1 MTTPLLEARNLTRII
16 EGEIPTTLIDDISLA
31 IQPGEFV
38 AITGPSGGGKSS
50 LLYLLGLLDRPT
62 KGQVLVEGRDTGP
75 LSSDALAD
83 LRLTHF
89 GFVFQFHFL
98 IEEFTALENVMM
110 PMRRLGKLDDAAMQ
124 KKATELLQRFGLADH
139 MHKRPAQL
147 SGGMRQRVAVAR
159 SLANTPRLVLADEP
173 TGNLDTKNA
182 EAVFASFR
190 DIVLT
195 TGASVL
201 MVTHDPELAARADR
215 RMVIVDGRLAS
226 S

>member
-16 EGEIPTTLIDDISLA
+16 DGEIPTTLIDDISLS

-62 KGQVLVEGRDTGP
+62 RGQVLVEGQDTGP

-110 PMRRLGKLDDAAMQ
+110 PMRRLGKVADAAMQ
-124 KKATELLQRFGLADH
+124 KKATELLQRFGLTEH

>member
-1 MTTPLLEARNLTRII
+1 MTTALIEARNLVRVID
-16 EGEIPTTLIDDISLA
+16 GEVPTTLINGINLSV
-31 IQPGEFV
+31 QPGEFV

-62 KGQVLVEGRDTGP
+62 AGGIFVEGRDTGK
-75 LSSDALAD
+75 LNSDQLAD

-110 PMRRLGKLDDAAMQ
+110 PMRRLGKLSDAAMQ
-124 KKATELLQRFGLADH
+124 KRATELLQQFGLSEH
-139 MHKRPAQL
+139 LHKRPAQL

-159 SLANTPRLVLADEP
+159 SLANAPRLVLADEP

-182 EAVFASFR
+182 EIVFNSFR
-190 DIVLT
+190 DIVLHS
-195 TGASVL
+195 GASVL
-201 MVTHDPELAARADR
+201 MVTHDPELAAKADR
-215 RMVIVDGRLAS
+215 RIVIVDGQIAQS
-226 S
+226 